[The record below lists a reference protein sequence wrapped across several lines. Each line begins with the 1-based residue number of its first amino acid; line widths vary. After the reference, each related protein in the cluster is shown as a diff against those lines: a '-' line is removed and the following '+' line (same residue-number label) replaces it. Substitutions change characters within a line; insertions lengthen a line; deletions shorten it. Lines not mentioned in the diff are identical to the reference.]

1 MDPDTATIDKV
12 DIPQRH
18 ESLYFEDDTVVFLIE
33 TTLFKVHRYFL
44 KRHSRVFADMFS
56 LSPNKAQ
63 EGCDDNHP
71 IHIPEV
77 SRQDFERLLSLF
89 YPDSAIQGDLT
100 TAKEWTSVLALATKF
115 QFLEYRELAITRLLQ
130 LASPID
136 RVLLARQFDVSPW
149 LRPAY
154 LELCKRDEALT
165 LDEGMRLGMRY
176 VIMLSE
182 IRQSIRANKR
192 PSLPDGNIIAFIN
205 QKLM

>member
-1 MDPDTATIDKV
+1 MGQAVHTLPSAGALILSSLHALSTDPGTGTMDEVNTPQDT
-12 DIPQRH
+12 PQRH
-18 ESLYFEDDTVVFLIE
+18 ESLYFDDDTVVFLIE

-56 LSPNKAQ
+56 LPPEKAQ
-63 EGCDDNHP
+63 EGCDDDHP

-77 SRQDFERLLSLF
+77 SRQDSERLLSLF
-89 YPDSAIQGDLT
+89 YPEAISRPSRSGPR
-100 TAKEWTSVLALATKF
+100 F
-115 QFLEYRELAITRLLQ
+115 
-130 LASPID
+130 PHD
-136 RVLLARQFDVSPW
+136 RVLLARQFDVSLW
-149 LRPAY
+149 LGPAY
-154 LELCKRDEALT
+154 LELCKRDESLT
-165 LDEGMRLGMRY
+165 LDEGMRLGMRD

>member
-1 MDPDTATIDKV
+1 MP
-12 DIPQRH
+12 
-18 ESLYFEDDTVVFLIE
+18 
-33 TTLFKVHRYFL
+33 RY
-44 KRHSRVFADMFS
+44 S
-56 LSPNKAQ
+56 
-63 EGCDDNHP
+63 
-71 IHIPEV
+71 
-77 SRQDFERLLSLF
+77 
-89 YPDSAIQGDLT
+89 SAIQGDLT

>member
-1 MDPDTATIDKV
+1 MGQAVHTSPSAGALILSSLHVLNTDPDTATIDKV

-89 YPDSAIQGDLT
+89 YPD
-100 TAKEWTSVLALATKF
+100 
-115 QFLEYRELAITRLLQ
+115 ELAITRLLQ